1 MSKKTKK
8 KNNNNK
14 DVIVVLFIFAIM
26 ILAAV
31 GMTMCGRDK
40 VEIGEKKANTSYE
53 KKEEDNSGEIVVMTT
68 VGVAVVIVICF
79 VVKKAKETERRN
91 KLLRE
96 YNERMEQQQRVEEA
110 RERVRQA
117 RLQEMIDAG
126 IQQLTERDKKRGRGT
141 RYTTSS
147 NRRWDDGFDTM
158 DIKDKRLDL
167 YYRNKYDDLLDD
179 DLWDDTE
186 EIPEE
191 EIPTG
196 FFEKIKYAI
205 ASLSAYWWIVIGVGA
220 VAIIGGAIIAMF
232 VL

>member
-1 MSKKTKK
+1 MSKKV

-14 DVIVVLFIFAIM
+14 DAIVVLFIFAVM

-53 KKEEDNSGEIVVMTT
+53 KKEEDHSGEIVVMTT

-79 VVKKAKETERRN
+79 AVKKAKETERRN

-96 YNERMEQQQRVEEA
+96 YNERMAQQQRVEEA

-141 RYTTSS
+141 RYTNSS

-158 DIKDKRLDL
+158 DIKDKRLDS

-179 DLWDDTE
+179 DLWDDPE
-186 EIPEE
+186 ELPEE

-205 ASLSAYWWIVIGVGA
+205 ANLSAYWWIVIGVGA